1 MGICLAQELLALRLA
16 LEEGCGPGP
25 GPPKELSFTKSSQ
38 AVRAV
43 RAVLAAACSSQ
54 WEQLRGLG
62 GDEDGLQKPGTEGG
76 HPPQVTHPSPGSQRK
91 TRTSQISSAGAWRE
105 ASWWLR
111 TVPPPDPGSVP
122 RAPSDL
128 GFCQP

>member
-38 AVRAV
+38 VVRAV
-43 RAVLAAACSSQ
+43 RDTLVSACAGQ

-62 GDEDGLQKPGTEGG
+62 SGEDELQKVGLEGRC
-76 HPPQVTHPSPGSQRK
+76 HT
-91 TRTSQISSAGAWRE
+91 
-105 ASWWLR
+105 
-111 TVPPPDPGSVP
+111 PPPG
-122 RAPSDL
+122 
-128 GFCQP
+128 